1 MRMTIKNKLSLGF
14 FSLCLIVLLAG
25 ATGILMVQ
33 DVTRSA
39 EQVIDQKIPVK
50 DVTSRLLNDIEH
62 SISLSRK
69 HLIGLE
75 HSEENSEELS
85 HTLNDIDVAIAML
98 INGSES
104 QAFKDYAGDRV
115 DTEHMP
121 TQVPA
126 AQGHTLELAQQVQVE
141 FENLKS
147 ASRDLLT
154 THEKLTHF
162 NFTFDN
168 VVYDLKT
175 FLLGINVELGRW
187 LTGLE
192 DAAKYNAKF
201 KGVASVDESS
211 FGRWY
216 QDYKVHN
223 KRLGSLLKSVH
234 KQLNKTY
241 NLASRVNA
249 TEDHKKHAK
258 LLKSAIKYTKV
269 SRRNLVKVQNYVIP
283 IVDQLEANERD
294 VTDRLEMAERQMSA
308 LLNQLTAEVD
318 REIALSKTS
327 AADSADLATRLLGIT
342 ILAGVLI
349 SLALGW
355 LVSRS
360 ICSGLDQ
367 INQAVVAL
375 NESGE
380 GDLTKRLQLKSNDEL
395 ADMSNN
401 FNDFIIRIQQLI
413 GEVKSNAISVAG
425 ANTELAATSEQL
437 SATFTE
443 QAQQAETVRNAV
455 TRMAAESEQV
465 MMLVDMASQQAQ
477 EARQSTH
484 AGKDEL
490 DRSSQSIV
498 HIKERVNSLAGAI
511 NNLGESAVNINAIT
525 ETIVAIAEQ
534 TNLLALNAA
543 IEAAR
548 AGEQGRG
555 FAVVADE
562 VRTLSSRTRTATV
575 EIEQI
580 VSTLAMEVHK
590 TEEDMT
596 STSESVDQGIKVIQQ
611 TQASFDQ
618 IVAAVDEIT
627 QASSEINATMQNQNS
642 HISEAD
648 HNIREMASG
657 IEQTSM
663 AMAQIAQTTAEV
675 SGQAESLNH
684 LASTF
689 RT

>member
-1 MRMTIKNKLSLGF
+1 MRMTIKKKLILGF

-25 ATGILMVQ
+25 VTGILMVR
-33 DVTRSA
+33 DVTSSA
-39 EQVIDQKIPVK
+39 EEVIDQKIPVK

-69 HLIGLE
+69 HMIGLT
-75 HSEENSEELS
+75 HSEENADELS
-85 HTLNDIDVAIAML
+85 HTLNDIDVAIVML

-104 QAFKDYAGDRV
+104 KAFKDYAGDRI
-115 DTEHMP
+115 DSEHTKVM
-121 TQVPA
+121 VPA
-126 AQGHTLELAQQVQVE
+126 AHGRTLELAQQVQLE
-141 FENLKS
+141 FESLKT
-147 ASRDLLT
+147 ASSDLLA

-162 NFTFDN
+162 NFTFED

-175 FLLGINVELGRW
+175 FLLGIDVELGRW
-187 LTGLE
+187 LVSLE
-192 DAAKYNAKF
+192 DSAKYKAQF
-201 KGVASVDESS
+201 KGAANVDESS

-216 QDYKVHN
+216 KEYKSHD
-223 KRLGSLLKSVH
+223 KRLGSLLKGVH

-241 NLASRVNA
+241 NLASKVNA
-249 TEDHKKHAK
+249 TEDHQKHAR

-283 IVDQLEANERD
+283 IVDELTASERE
-294 VTDRLEMAERQMSA
+294 VTDRLEQAERQMSA
-308 LLNQLTAEVD
+308 LLNQLTAEVNRD
-318 REIALSKTS
+318 IALSKTS
-327 AADSADLATRLLGIT
+327 AANSAELATRLLGIT

-349 SLALGW
+349 SVLLGW

-360 ICSGLDQ
+360 ICSGLEQ

-395 ADMSNN
+395 SDMAGN
-401 FNDFIIRIQQLI
+401 FNTFIIRIQQLI
-413 GEVKSNAISVAG
+413 SEVKGNAISVAG

-455 TRMAAESEQV
+455 SRMATESGQV
-465 MMLVDMASQQAQ
+465 MTLVDTASQQAQ
-477 EARQSTH
+477 EAGRSTH
-484 AGKDEL
+484 DGKEKL
-490 DRSSQSIV
+490 ERSSQSIL
-498 HIKERVNSLAGAI
+498 HIKERVNNLSGAI
-511 NNLGESAVNINAIT
+511 KNLGESASDINAIT

-562 VRTLSSRTRTATV
+562 VRTLSSRTRAATV

-580 VSTLAMEVHK
+580 VSTLAMDVDK
-590 TEEDMT
+590 TKADMT
-596 STSESVDQGIKVIQQ
+596 STSESVDQGVKVIQQ
-611 TQASFDQ
+611 TQASFDK
-618 IVAAVDEIT
+618 IVTAVDQIT
-627 QASSEINATMQNQNS
+627 QASNEINASMQNQNS

-663 AMAQIAQTTAEV
+663 AMEQVAQTTAEV
-675 SGQAESLNH
+675 SCQAENLNH

>member
-1 MRMTIKNKLSLGF
+1 MTIKNKLTLGF

-25 ATGILMVQ
+25 GTGILMVQ

-39 EQVIDQKIPVK
+39 EEVIDKKIPVK
-50 DVTSRLLNDIEH
+50 DITSRLLNDIEH

-69 HLIGLE
+69 HMIGLT
-75 HSEENSEELS
+75 HSQENADELA

-104 QAFKDYAGDRV
+104 QAFKDYAGDRI
-115 DTEHMP
+115 DTEHM
-121 TQVPA
+121 QIMVPA
-126 AQGHTLELAQQVQVE
+126 AQGRTLELAQQVLVE
-141 FENLKS
+141 FESLKS
-147 ASRDLLT
+147 ASGDLLA

-162 NFTFDN
+162 NFTFDT

-175 FLLGINVELGRW
+175 FLLGIDVELGRW
-187 LTGLE
+187 LVNLE
-192 DAAKYNAKF
+192 DSAKYNAKF
-201 KGVASVDESS
+201 KGVSSVDESN

-216 QDYKVHN
+216 QGYQVHD
-223 KRLGSLLKSVH
+223 KRLGSLLKGVY

-241 NLASRVNA
+241 KLAAKVNA
-249 TEDHKKHAK
+249 TEDHKKHAR

-283 IVDQLEANERD
+283 IVDKLEANERE
-294 VTDRLEMAERQMSA
+294 VTGRLEQAERQMSA
-308 LLNQLTAEVD
+308 LLNQLTEEVN
-318 REIALSKTS
+318 REIALSKKS
-327 AADSADLATRLLGIT
+327 AADSANLATRLLGIT

-349 SLALGW
+349 SVLLGW

-360 ICSGLDQ
+360 ICSGLEQ
-367 INQAVVAL
+367 INQAVVEL

-395 ADMSNN
+395 ADMANN
-401 FNDFIIRIQQLI
+401 FNSFIIRIQQLI

-455 TRMAAESEQV
+455 SRMAAESEQV

-477 EARQSTH
+477 EAGRSTH
-484 AGKDEL
+484 EGKEEL
-490 DRSSQSIV
+490 DRSSQSIL
-498 HIKERVNSLAGAI
+498 HIKERVNNLAGAI
-511 NNLGESAVNINAIT
+511 KNLGESAANINAIT

-562 VRTLSSRTRTATV
+562 VRTLSSRTRNATV

-580 VSTLAMEVHK
+580 VSTLATEVHK
-590 TEEDMT
+590 TEADMT
-596 STSESVDQGIKVIQQ
+596 STSESVDQGVKVIQQ
-611 TQASFDQ
+611 TRASFDK
-618 IVAAVDEIT
+618 IVTAVDEIT
-627 QASSEINATMQNQNS
+627 QASNEINATMQNQNS

-663 AMAQIAQTTAEV
+663 AMEQVAQTTAEV
-675 SGQAESLNH
+675 SGQAENLNH